1 MATETKKKLTVK
13 EKKELN
19 SIIPLFGEEKAQM
32 DEHKKLSDTYNK
44 QIKALMCRLPEAEWK
59 DYSANGYSVSYRED
73 QTTTLIEDALI
84 TLLKEKG
91 LAKGIV
97 KKKEYVDA
105 EALESAMYHG
115 DIPKEVVKEMEKC
128 QKVTTRQ
135 VLTIKKEK

>member
-1 MATETKKKLTVK
+1 MATEIKKKLTAK

-44 QIKALMCRLPEAEWK
+44 QIKALMCRLPETEWK
-59 DYSANGYSVSYRED
+59 DYSANGYSVTYRED
-73 QTTTLIEDALI
+73 KITTLIEDALI
-84 TLLKEKG
+84 SFLKEKN

-105 EALESAMYHG
+105 DALESAIYNG
-115 DIPKEVVKEMEKC
+115 VIPKEVVKEMEKC
-128 QKVTTRQ
+128 QKVTTKQ
-135 VLTIKKEK
+135 ILTVKKEK